1 MFGDHGHRIAI
12 AVTDAR
18 GAPGAVP
25 DDVGH
30 ALLVVLLAV
39 LSLIALLMVLALLE
53 PGKNRQDDAFGRRAP
68 TPHEQGGR
76 DPGTAPQRV

>member
-1 MFGDHGHRIAI
+1 MFADHGHRIAI

-30 ALLVVLLAV
+30 ALLVVLVAV
-39 LSLIALLMVLALLE
+39 LGLISLLIVLALLE
-53 PGKNRQDDAFGRRAP
+53 PGKSPQDDAFGRQAP
-68 TPHEQGGR
+68 TPPEQGRR